1 MESDG
6 RGVSLWTEENVL
18 KLFVRMVAQLC
29 AHTKDSW
36 MVHFK
41 QVNCPAC
48 ELQQNKADTHAHDCY
63 DEPKY
68 AFK

>member
-1 MESDG
+1 
-6 RGVSLWTEENVL
+6 
-18 KLFVRMVAQLC
+18 MVAQLC